1 MTYRSYSVHKPVIG
15 EVIAFN
21 LSKSRQKTSSTG
33 DTMARKYKGS
43 MNGQQYV
50 AHMDPYRREVHDLD
64 NENRHCLIDEIIRGG
79 KDKPYSSL
87 QEARGDDY
95 NPCPYCL
102 HDSAH

>member
-1 MTYRSYSVHKPVIG
+1 
-15 EVIAFN
+15 
-21 LSKSRQKTSSTG
+21 
-33 DTMARKYKGS
+33 MARKYKGS

-87 QEARGDDY
+87 QDARVDDF

-102 HDSAH
+102 HDSAR